1 MVYRTTICPEVR
13 AYVKFHRW
21 IRQKHAPDSA
31 ALVQKLVK
39 ECKIS
44 PRSVYR
50 LLNEPLIRPTKVNKR
65 PGRKPKLSCRTKK
78 RVLRTIPKLRQ
89 VNRNWTASDLMTIT
103 DINQVSERT
112 FQRFLNQNG
121 YHHQA
126 ARKKGVLSKKDTEQR
141 LYFATKY
148 LDLNRSF
155 WEESVAFYFDGVGF
169 QFKTNPYDN
178 ATSCQSKVWRKN
190 CEGLHPD
197 CTAKGSKVGYGA
209 RQAKFFVAISYGCGV
224 ILAEQYEKLNGQL
237 FAAFIRHHFEKVFKR
252 SGKASRI
259 WIQDGD
265 PSQNSKKSKNAQQEI
280 GAELFPIP
288 PRSPE
293 LNPIENVFALVKK
306 ELGLQAIENRI
317 EKETYPHYCL
327 RVRATLLSLSVETID
342 TIIASYSSRLSEII
356 SKKGGRIN
364 Y

>member
-1 MVYRTTICPEVR
+1 MVYKSTICPEVR
-13 AYVKFHRW
+13 AYVKFHRRV
-21 IRQKHAPDSA
+21 RQKHAPDSA

-44 PRSVYR
+44 ARSVYR
-50 LLNEPLIRPTKVNKR
+50 LLNEPLLRPKKSKKR
-65 PGRKPKLSCRTKK
+65 LGRKPKLSCRTEK
-78 RVLRTIPKLRQ
+78 RVLRTITKLRE
-89 VNRNWTASDLMTIT
+89 VNRNWTASDLMSVT
-103 DINQVSERT
+103 DVNQVSVRT
-112 FQRFLNQNG
+112 FQRLLNRNG

-126 ARKKGVLSKKDTEQR
+126 ARKKGVLSKKDLRQR
-141 LYFATKY
+141 LCFATKY
-148 LDLNRSF
+148 AHLDHSF
-155 WEESVAFYFDGVGF
+155 WEETVAFYFDGVGF

-178 ATSCQSKVWRKN
+178 ATSCQSKVWRKD

-224 ILAEQYEKLNGQL
+224 ILAEQYEKLNGQS
-237 FAAFIRHHFEKVFKR
+237 FAAFIRRHFEKVFKR
-252 SGKASRI
+252 SGKSSRV

-265 PSQNSKKSKNAQQEI
+265 PSQNSKKSKNAQEEI

-306 ELGLQAIENRI
+306 ELRFQAIENRI
-317 EKETYPHYCL
+317 EKETYPQYCL
-327 RVRATLLSLSVETID
+327 RVRATLLSLSVETINA
-342 TIIASYSSRLSEII
+342 IIGSYPTRLSDII